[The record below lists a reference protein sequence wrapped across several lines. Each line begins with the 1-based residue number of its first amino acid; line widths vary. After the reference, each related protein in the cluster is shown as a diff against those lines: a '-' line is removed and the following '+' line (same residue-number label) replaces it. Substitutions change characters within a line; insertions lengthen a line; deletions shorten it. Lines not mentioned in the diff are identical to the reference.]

1 MYTVPHYR
9 RKPRINDKIR
19 IGNSSPLQQ
28 SIFKLVELNT
38 WTQPIEIITKV
49 KVYKFK
55 GKSSRASNAEVH
67 RALEQLVNLGV
78 LEKR

>member
-1 MYTVPHYR
+1 MPHYR

-19 IGNSSPLQQ
+19 IGSSSPLQQ

-49 KVYKFK
+49 KRIRFID
-55 GKSSRASNAEVH
+55 SAH
-67 RALEQLVNLGV
+67 PQLFGV
-78 LEKR
+78 LYHFFQE